1 MPSNKPKV
9 ISYLETSEKAVFDKF
24 CDDNDYSNS
33 QGVAHLIR
41 EQLGE
46 KKKVVDIDEEKV
58 KLLAKS
64 IMPLEQI
71 QKSAVQA
78 SLNYE
83 KIEKLEAKITKLE
96 LLVEAVDKLQRN
108 PSLREFSDQ
117 DIAAIVRQPVEKVYL
132 WRTGWQ
138 KPRGR
143 RIKEKLRPFEVVH
156 GQWRLRE
163 KIA

>member
-9 ISYLETSEKAVFDKF
+9 ISYLEESDKAVFDKF

-41 EQLGE
+41 EQLIE
-46 KKKVVDIDEEKV
+46 KKKTVGIDAEKV
-58 KLLAKS
+58 RLVVKS

-71 QKSAVQA
+71 EKTSVQMHRLCQK
-78 SLNYE
+78 N
-83 KIEKLEAKITKLE
+83 EKLEEKIAQLQ
-96 LLVEAVDKLQRN
+96 LVVDILRKEVEN
-108 PSLREFSDQ
+108 PCRREFSDQ

-143 RIKEKLRPFEVVH
+143 RVLEKLRPFEVVH
-156 GQWRLRE
+156 GKWQLRN